1 MKNFGVAATII
12 QINKG
17 PTVTCYEL
25 QLAPGVKVSRILNL
39 SDDLALN
46 LATSDI
52 RIEAPIP
59 GKAAVGIEVPN
70 KIKDNVGLKEILQSN
85 EYISLDSKLPLSLGK
100 IYLVNQL
107 YLP

>member
-1 MKNFGVAATII
+1 MQKIEETMKNFGIAASII

-52 RIEAPIP
+52 RIEAPIL
-59 GKAAVGIEVPN
+59 VR
-70 KIKDNVGLKEILQSN
+70 
-85 EYISLDSKLPLSLGK
+85 LPLE
-100 IYLVNQL
+100 
-107 YLP
+107 